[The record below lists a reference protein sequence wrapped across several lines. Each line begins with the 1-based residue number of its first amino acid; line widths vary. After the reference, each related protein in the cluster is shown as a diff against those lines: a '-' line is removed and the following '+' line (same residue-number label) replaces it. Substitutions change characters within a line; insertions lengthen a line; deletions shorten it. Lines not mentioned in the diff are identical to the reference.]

1 MTWLLVVI
9 LLPLLGAVVVAGMR
23 RKDKLAVITAMAFS
37 IVELLL
43 IIPLWTTY
51 RPDGARIQQST
62 SMDWIPNFGIHISFG
77 MDGIALVMIAVIALL
92 VPITIGALSF
102 TDKLPEGRSVGGF
115 LSLILVQQALTT
127 AVFAATDVFLFY
139 VLFEIM
145 LIPMYFLIGGYG
157 GQNRQYAAVK
167 FFLYSFL
174 GGLIMLASA
183 IGAYSLASDKL
194 GQGTFDWATLVTV
207 VRDAPT
213 STQIWL
219 FLGFFLAFAIKA
231 PLVPFHTWLPDA
243 AGQAPIGVA
252 VLLVGVLDKV
262 GTFGFLRYC
271 IPMFPE
277 ASKTLAPFVLVLA
290 VIGILYGSI
299 LAAGQQNMKRF
310 IAYVSIA
317 HFGFIALGIFAFPIS
332 GGSTVGVSTAG
343 GSTAMLAAEP
353 AMVGSVS
360 YMLNHSLA
368 TGMLILVIGMIAR
381 RGKSLRISDYG
392 GMAKVTPLLSGM
404 LLIAGL
410 STLSLPGTNS
420 FVSEFLVLLGS
431 FTTRP
436 VYAILATV
444 GMVLAAAY
452 VLWLYQRVMQ
462 GPVRGDAMIS
472 VAGGPGATIAPEL
485 GVKKGIRDLGKKEI
499 AVLAPLVVLI
509 IGLGFYPQPVLDTV
523 TPSVQATLSSLDHT
537 QAVGVGTVGV
547 GTVGVG
553 AVGVGTVGVGA
564 VGVRK

>member
-1 MTWLLVVI
+1 MTLVLATI
-9 LLPLLGAVVVAGMR
+9 LLPLVGAAVVAGMKKNDR
-23 RKDKLAVITAMAFS
+23 LATLTALVVSLLTFLLVIPMWASYTPS
-37 IVELLL
+37 G
-43 IIPLWTTY
+43 
-51 RPDGARIQQST
+51 DRIQQKS

-77 MDGIALVMIAVIALL
+77 IDGIALVMIAVIGLL
-92 VPITIGALSF
+92 VPIVVGALGL
-102 TDKLPEGRSVGGF
+102 TDKLPAGRSAGGF
-115 LSLILVQQALTT
+115 LSLILVQEALTI

-157 GQNRQYAAVK
+157 GANRQYAAVK

-194 GQGTFDWATLVTV
+194 GKGSFDWETLVTV
-207 VRDAPT
+207 VRDAPLG
-213 STQIWL
+213 TQIWL

-271 IPMFPE
+271 LPMFPD
-277 ASKTLAPFVLVLA
+277 ASKELAPWVLVLA
-290 VIGILYGSI
+290 VAGVLYGSI
-299 LAAGQQNMKRF
+299 LAAGQRDMKRF

-317 HFGFIALGIFAFPIS
+317 HFGFIALGIFTFN
-332 GGSTVGVSTAG
+332 
-343 GSTAMLAAEP
+343 EQ

-368 TGMLILVIGMIAR
+368 TGMLIVVVGLIVM
-381 RGKSLRISDYG
+381 RGGSTRISDYG
-392 GMAKVTPLLSGM
+392 GMAKVTPLLGGM

-420 FVSEFLVLLGS
+420 FISEFLVLLGS
-431 FTTRP
+431 FVDYP
-436 VYAILATV
+436 VYTIIATV

-462 GPVRGDAMIS
+462 GPVRGDALIG
-472 VAGGPGATIAPEL
+472 AGGGPGTAMAPEL
-485 GVKKGIRDLGKKEI
+485 GATKAIKDLGGREI
-499 AVLAPLVVLI
+499 AILAPMVVLI
-509 IGLGFYPQPVLDTV
+509 IALGFYPKPVLDTI
-523 TPSVQATLSSLDHT
+523 TPSVQATMSSV
-537 QAVGVGTVGV
+537 QGG
-547 GTVGVG
+547 
-553 AVGVGTVGVGA
+553 
-564 VGVRK
+564 K

>member
-1 MTWLLVVI
+1 MTWLLALI
-9 LLPLLGAVVVAGMR
+9 LLPLVGALVVAAM
-23 RKDKLAVITAMAFS
+23 KNNDKLAIATALGVS
-37 IVELLL
+37 LLELVL
-43 IIPLWTTY
+43 IIPLWAKY
-51 RPDGARIQQST
+51 SPSGARIQQAT
-62 SMDWIPNFGIHISFG
+62 TMDWIPSFGIHISFG

-92 VPITIGALSF
+92 VPIVVGGLGRF
-102 TDKLPEGRSVGGF
+102 DKLPAGRSAGGF
-115 LSLILVQQALTT
+115 LSLILLQEALTIG
-127 AVFAATDVFLFY
+127 VFAATDVFLFY

-183 IGAYSLASDKL
+183 IGAYSLAVDKN
-194 GQGTFDWATLVTV
+194 GVGTFDWQTLVTV

-271 IPMFPE
+271 IPMFPA
-277 ASKTLAPFVLVLA
+277 ASKALAPTVIVLA
-290 VIGILYGSI
+290 VLGVIYGSI
-299 LAAGQQNMKRF
+299 LAAGQTDMKRF

-317 HFGFIALGIFAFPIS
+317 HFGFIALGIFSFN
-332 GGSTVGVSTAG
+332 
-343 GSTAMLAAEP
+343 EQ

-368 TGMLILVIGMIAR
+368 TGMLIVVIGLVIAR
-381 RGKSLRISDYG
+381 GGSSRISDYG
-392 GMAKVTPLLSGM
+392 GMAKLTPVLGGM

-420 FVSEFLVLLGS
+420 FVSELLVLLGS
-431 FTTRP
+431 FTTHP
-436 VYAILATV
+436 ASTTVATV

-462 GPVRGDAMIS
+462 GRVRGDALLS
-472 VAGGPGATIAPEL
+472 PVPASLPTPAGAGSATAVGTLIAPQL
-485 GVKKGIRDLGKKEI
+485 GAKKAIKDLDRKEI
-499 AVLAPLVVLI
+499 ALLAPMVVLI
-509 IGLGFYPQPVLDTV
+509 IGLGFYPKPVLDTI
-523 TPSVQATLSSLDHT
+523 TPSVQATLSSVT
-537 QAVGVGTVGV
+537 SQGG
-547 GTVGVG
+547 
-553 AVGVGTVGVGA
+553 
-564 VGVRK
+564 K